1 MFLNLILLERV
12 RARFLLREFAP
23 FLVIIQLREKCVSEV
38 LVITYLLFVR
48 MESRARASPEQFAAL
63 LEFMESHGDITR
75 PQTLMKLYWILFHLI
90 LYKQHHQHLPLL
102 LHCHLPLANFDA
114 LYHQR
119 HRRHLALH
127 PRRCH
132 QRCLLPR
139 PSRGGLRSGDDIGQ
153 AHRLRRRHPPPHQ

>member
-1 MFLNLILLERV
+1 MGLTAVIGQVGIEERG
-12 RARFLLREFAP
+12 
-23 FLVIIQLREKCVSEV
+23 
-38 LVITYLLFVR
+38 
-48 MESRARASPEQFAAL
+48 FAAL
-63 LEFMESHGDITR
+63 QSEGNSLPPPTR
-75 PQTLMKLYWILFHLI
+75 NTVQAVHTVCPSKYLTLMKLCWILFHLI

-119 HRRHLALH
+119 HHRHLALH

-139 PSRGGLRSGDDIGQ
+139 PRRGGLRSGDDIGQ